1 MCKEMWMITRLDTCI
16 LDSQTIKTS
25 LVQAM
30 RTMIEK
36 PRKPAEKRIN
46 IAMEI

>member
-1 MCKEMWMITRLDTCI
+1 MRMIARLDTCI
-16 LDSQTIKTS
+16 LDNQTSKTT

-30 RTMIEK
+30 RNMIEK

-46 IAMEI
+46 IVMKM